1 MEEITLKD
9 VEAARKELL
18 AELNLAALEAGY
30 GPHAIEAAKTPT
42 VESLTAALGI
52 LNPPSRRQLTPDEH
66 AASAVLDAFVRGTE
80 LPTTSTATATAK
92 QAEGGAYALVSQIV
106 QQARTSTLGEGAA
119 NALNSA
125 AGAFVRAGSMVHA
138 FVRRVNA
145 NEDFESTPAKVLA
158 SVANVAMRNA
168 AAVFVPT
175 LLRQLLSYGIE
186 AGFKKTGASDTLK
199 TALGVA
205 VPTLAVGALVLG
217 AIRDR
222 AAGTHTKT
230 SERSR
235 AIMGTTIAATGIA
248 TAATGA
254 MAKPGVA
261 SLMLA
266 FTAYTVMRDLVVQSR
281 LRMGNANTVGQ
292 VPDAKQFAL
301 ISVGYGIDQGL
312 VNLGMNM
319 LASPSG
325 PKALNDGV
333 GIQPGNALKRA
344 VLNMVGEIG
353 EDLMFQS
360 IPAIRS
366 RMDPNQESHALQL
379 SIQDVGYQQNN
390 LVNGALGPWAVRTG
404 ILSTTIGVL
413 SMVSA
418 LAKDPAFTKNPVLVE
433 AVEDLVIGAFNAI
446 LYEPFAN
453 AGSGQPTAQQT
464 AAPAAAASMEMV
476 STAAL
481 PGSGDQ
487 FGSSRLLSGT
497 GRSDRFMTDW
507 VTQAA
512 FETNSQLADAR
523 HGIRRDDSHVVNV
536 DAALQP
542 PLSRS

>member
-9 VEAARKELL
+9 VAAVREKLL
-18 AELNLAALEAGY
+18 AELNLAALEAGH

-42 VESLTAALGI
+42 VESLTAALSV
-52 LNPPSRRQLTPDEH
+52 LSPTSRRQLTSEEH
-66 AASAVLDAFVRGTE
+66 AAAAVLDAFVRGTE
-80 LPTTSTATATAK
+80 IPSTAPH
-92 QAEGGAYALVSQIV
+92 AEGGAYAFISQV
-106 QQARTSTLGEGAA
+106 VHQARTSTLGEGAA
-119 NALNSA
+119 HAANAVNSA
-125 AGAFVRAGSMVHA
+125 AGAFMRAGSVVHA

-145 NEDFESTPAKVLA
+145 NEDFESTPAKIFA
-158 SVANVAMRNA
+158 SVANVAMRNT

-205 VPTLAVGALVLG
+205 VPTLAVGALLLG

-222 AAGTHTKT
+222 AAGTHTRT

-248 TAATGA
+248 TAATGV
-254 MAKPGVA
+254 MARPGVA

-281 LRMGNANTVGQ
+281 LRMGNANTAGQ
-292 VPDAKQFAL
+292 APDARHFAL
-301 ISVGYGIDQGL
+301 ISAGYGIDQAL
-312 VNLGMNM
+312 VNLGMNL

-325 PKALNDGV
+325 AAAFNQERPH
-333 GIQPGNALKRA
+333 IEPGNAFARA
-344 VLNMVGEIG
+344 ALNLVGEIG
-353 EDLMFQS
+353 EDVMFQS

-366 RMDPNQESHALQL
+366 RLDPNQESHALQL
-379 SIQDVGYQQNN
+379 SIQDVGYQPNN

-404 ILSTTIGVL
+404 ILSTTIGVV
-413 SMVSA
+413 SMVGA
-418 LAKDPAFTKNPVLVE
+418 FAKDPAFANNPVLVE
-433 AVEDLVIGAFNAI
+433 AVEDLIVGAFNAV

-453 AGSGQPTAQQT
+453 TGSGQPTAQPT
-464 AAPAAAASMEMV
+464 ATPAAAASTEMV
-476 STAAL
+476 SSAAL
-481 PGSGDQ
+481 PGSADQ
-487 FGSSRLLSGT
+487 SDSNGMLSGI
-497 GRSDRFMTDW
+497 GRSDRFMADW
-507 VTQAA
+507 VAQAA
-512 FETNSQLADAR
+512 FETNNQLADAR
-523 HGIRRDDSHVVNV
+523 HGIRRDDTHVVNI